1 MEPMKY
7 VLTPAQLMPEVVA
20 QLHNVEAMECYFDGK
35 LLRHPAD
42 TFTQVF
48 RGLLESGI
56 QLCRDHQQALS
67 TPGDAPDAIDVDK
80 RLLRSLRAFHTGLG
94 DYVNACRSVIY
105 YVKTKEGANKGNQE
119 FKAAANPYYDH
130 VTKVDNFIKHQQRA
144 LRTVYAA
151 WPHGQIIG
159 YQVEGAVAVGVVG
172 PERQIH
178 RYHGTAFSL
187 NRALKYHAC
196 HIYLMASALQT
207 VLELPRSVGKQPEQ
221 GHEPLAA
228 TFLELVADIPM
239 LFFPDELHEN
249 VPLVKKRS
257 DGAFLL
263 ECPSPVKPD
272 NHKPHS
278 MNVNFRF
285 EVSLHAR
292 SVELPYCGQERP
304 WERRSCDAV
313 RDPTTSGP
321 RRR

>member
-1 MEPMKY
+1 M
-7 VLTPAQLMPEVVA
+7 
-20 QLHNVEAMECYFDGK
+20 
-35 LLRHPAD
+35 
-42 TFTQVF
+42 
-48 RGLLESGI
+48 
-56 QLCRDHQQALS
+56 LS

-196 HIYLMASALQT
+196 HIYLMASET
-207 VLELPRSVGKQPEQ
+207 GVR
-221 GHEPLAA
+221 
-228 TFLELVADIPM
+228 
-239 LFFPDELHEN
+239 LHFSK
-249 VPLVKKRS
+249 LHS
-257 DGAFLL
+257 DPCFRGI
-263 ECPSPVKPD
+263 CPSPPSRA
-272 NHKPHS
+272 P
-278 MNVNFRF
+278 
-285 EVSLHAR
+285 LR
-292 SVELPYCGQERP
+292 SIL
-304 WERRSCDAV
+304 S
-313 RDPTTSGP
+313 SSK
-321 RRR
+321 